1 MEKRLVALSAL
12 IMGVAAFLCLTP
24 DVHAQTTTQILF
36 QVFDLNRTFR
46 TQSNTHPVMSS

>member
-1 MEKRLVALSAL
+1 MDKQLVAL
-12 IMGVAAFLCLTP
+12 VAAFLFLAP